1 MSEERTGIIFKV
13 AENDEPEETQ
23 KEIQEFIAR
32 ASKGLAK
39 APKVA
44 PNKTLLDT
52 AKYYIFTHNFHHKTK
67 LAIQQEGPNEFLI
80 RIISEEEFKKMER
93 KIRENITPALIRESI
108 ERFVAKLE
116 Q

>member
-1 MSEERTGIIFKV
+1 MSALLLQKNLITVKGTRTATSPAISFHRFSSSFFASNAKQNII
-13 AENDEPEETQ
+13 ESMITPT
-23 KEIQEFIAR
+23 I
-32 ASKGLAK
+32 
-39 APKVA
+39 
-44 PNKTLLDT
+44 
-52 AKYYIFTHNFHHKTK
+52 HKTK

-80 RIISEEEFKKMER
+80 RIISEAEFKKMER